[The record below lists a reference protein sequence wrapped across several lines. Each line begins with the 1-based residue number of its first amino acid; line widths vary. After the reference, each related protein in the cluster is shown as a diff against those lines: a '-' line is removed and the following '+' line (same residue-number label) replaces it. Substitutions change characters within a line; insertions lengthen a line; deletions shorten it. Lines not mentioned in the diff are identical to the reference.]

1 VLTAAGPI
9 VAMALLALIFVRRER
24 AGIEDR
30 PGEIHLESP
39 VSLKRVLTFAGLFL
53 LIQIVSTLSDRYLGK
68 IGFLGISVLEAW

>member
-1 VLTAAGPI
+1 MT
-9 VAMALLALIFVRRER
+9 LLALIFVRRER
-24 AGIEDR
+24 AWSRGS

-68 IGFLGISVLEAW
+68 IGSWESACSEAW